1 MKIRLQGGS
10 FTGEAAVFDALAGE
24 TLLEVFRRAGVSMD
38 APCGGQGRCGKC
50 RVKILE
56 GSTGGESPEAG
67 GMVRS
72 CRAVPLGDLLIEI
85 PPAARLRKSPAGL
98 PRSGNISRAGI
109 ALDIGTTTVSARI
122 INMETGEVLDTLS
135 ALNEQRIYGADVMSR
150 IGTAREGRTGELY
163 RRINDQCRSLIDIL
177 LENRGPGIAAE
188 LVVAANTTML
198 HLFTNTDPSAMG
210 EIPFKPVFL
219 EERKFSGTELDLPVE
234 TVRLLPSISAF
245 VGADIVSGI
254 AFLGMCGKDE
264 SSLLIDMGTNGEI
277 ALFNKGRIYCCS
289 TAAGPALEGAG
300 ISCGMGSID
309 GAINRITVKD
319 GETRI
324 ETINGA
330 EAAGICGSGLIDAV
344 ALMLEKGVIDETGA
358 FVDEGQG
365 VFPITGTIGIS
376 GADIRAFQLAK
387 SAIISGIKILCK
399 SAGLSPEDVNRIY
412 VAGGLGFYIDQES
425 AFRTGLL
432 PSQFRD
438 RITVSGN
445 TSLAGAEYCLESP
458 GFMDQCRN
466 IVAMSE
472 VIELATIPEFM
483 YEFSENILFE

>member
-1 MKIRLQGGS
+1 MKIRLLGG
-10 FTGEAAVFDALAGE
+10 GLDGDAVFDAPPGE
-24 TLLEVFRRAGVSMD
+24 TLLEVFRRNGVSMD

-56 GSTGGESPEAG
+56 GSTDGESPG
-67 GMVRS
+67 DDGMVRS
-72 CRAVPLGDLLIEI
+72 CKAVPLGDLFVEI
-85 PPAARLRKSPAGL
+85 PQSARSRKIPPGL
-98 PRSGNISRAGI
+98 SRSGNVSRAGI
-109 ALDIGTTTVSARI
+109 ALDIGTTTVFARL
-122 INMETGEVLDTLS
+122 INLETGEVLDTLS

-150 IGTAREGRTGELY
+150 IGVAREGRTGELY
-163 RRINDQCRSLIDIL
+163 RRVNDQCRSLIDIL
-177 LENRGPGIAAE
+177 LGNCGSGTASE

-210 EIPFKPVFL
+210 EVPFRPVFL
-219 EERKFSGTELDLPVE
+219 EERNFSGKEMNLPVE

-254 AFLGMCGKDE
+254 AFLDMCGKDE

-277 ALFNKGRIYCCS
+277 ALFNKGRVYCCS

-300 ISCGMGSID
+300 ISCGVGSID
-309 GAINRITVKD
+309 GAINRITVED
-319 GETRI
+319 GELRVQ
-324 ETINGA
+324 TINGA

-365 VFPITGTIGIS
+365 VFPITETIGIS
-376 GADIRAFQLAK
+376 GADVRAFQLAK

-399 SAGLSPEDVNRIY
+399 SAGLSLEDVNRIY
-412 VAGGLGFYIDQES
+412 VAGGLGFYIDQEN

-432 PSQFRD
+432 PPEFRD

-445 TSLAGAEYCLESP
+445 TSLAGAECCLVSP
-458 GFMDQCRN
+458 GFMDRCRN

-472 VIELATIPEFM
+472 VIELAAIPEFM